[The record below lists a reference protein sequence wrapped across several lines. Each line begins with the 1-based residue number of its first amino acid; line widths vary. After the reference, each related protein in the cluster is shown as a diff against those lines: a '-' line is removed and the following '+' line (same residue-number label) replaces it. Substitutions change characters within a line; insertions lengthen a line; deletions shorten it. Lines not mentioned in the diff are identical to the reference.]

1 MEVSFLV
8 RLTLLGIIF
17 CCLSLPCLTKASEQR
32 GDMAS
37 VKHEHCEEG
46 KMVETTFCMSREL
59 KESDTRLNV
68 VYGILI
74 RALAKPQLL
83 QSAQR
88 TWIAFRD
95 AECMFQN
102 EAMQGGSGYNFS
114 MDLCLMQLTEQR
126 IATLEA
132 VQPCNGCVEF
142 KPEFYKLN
150 EVFGFPE
157 RKRVPASGKP
167 GGEKP

>member
-1 MEVSFLV
+1 
-8 RLTLLGIIF
+8 
-17 CCLSLPCLTKASEQR
+17 
-32 GDMAS
+32 
-37 VKHEHCEEG
+37 
-46 KMVETTFCMSREL
+46 MVENTFCMSREL

-68 VYGILI
+68 VYGIVI

-114 MDLCLMQLTEQR
+114 MDLCLMQLTEQH

-132 VQPCNGCVEF
+132 VKPCNGCVEF
-142 KPEFYKLN
+142 KSEFYKLN
-150 EVFGFPE
+150 KVFGFPE

-167 GGEKP
+167 GGRSLSFPSLQSPLLRLLWVVSGRYNRSAVGQKRKLSEA